1 MALTKVRLPVAD
13 ISAISDNDSNVT
25 VDDAGGTIDVVVNGA
40 TIASFDATG
49 VDLGVLAASL
59 QTLAAQDVDVVNGT
73 VVGQVHAD
81 AAEVLIGTTSAH
93 PTTIMANSID
103 GLEVGTDGKVTLG
116 VEGTSVGHLVTKA
129 YVDAAVALGLTLTSV
144 DSTVASS
151 GHITIP
157 NSSGNDLIINWG
169 VTAPISNTQAAVTFD
184 EAFPNACFVAMATR
198 QNGTASLESAA
209 HVNTITTTGMNVVNS
224 GGTSS
229 PVGWIAIGY

>member
-116 VEGTSVGHLVTKA
+116 VEGTGVGHLVTKA

-169 VTAPISNTQAAVTFD
+169 VTASISNTQAAVTFD

>member
-116 VEGTSVGHLVTKA
+116 VEGTGVGHLVTKA